1 MNITSKY
8 RSLSVQAK
16 AALWFTI
23 CSFLQKGI
31 SFITVPIFTRL
42 MSTEEYGTYTVYL
55 SWLQILTIMT
65 SLYLFNGVYDNA
77 MAKYEKQRDE
87 YTSAMQGLT
96 LVITGAVFA
105 LYCFTSGFWEK
116 ILNLPKSMILLMF
129 LEALLS
135 PALSYWSGRQR
146 FEYRYRILVCVTILQ
161 ALMNPIASL
170 VLIRMNGGTA
180 MMRILGIVGVQICI
194 CVPIIVFQF
203 CKGKEFFSKEYW
215 GYALRIGIPIVPHYL
230 SGIILNQGDR
240 IMIDKMV
247 GKTEVALYGL
257 AYSIGMLVQL
267 FISGMNSA
275 LTPWMYSKI
284 KKGDIRS
291 MRKVLQLLS
300 VVVVGIAVALM
311 LISPELVLIFGSP
324 KYREAVYVIP
334 PVAASV
340 FFIFIYNILS
350 MPQFYYEKTQFLMAA
365 SMAAAG
371 ANTGERIPRVWVTR
385 SRKRRDTRYFGP
397 YAKVWELRHSLDR
410 LLRTFPVRTCTTNV
424 FHKAQ
429 LTGRPCLFAS
439 IGKCSAPCVN
449 RIEADEHRRLCE
461 QLVGV
466 MTGRLGRPYIAQ
478 LTRDMKEASA
488 ELEFE
493 KAARLRDQ
501 IQMLETVV
509 QQNAVVFDQDVDA
522 DVFGFASDELEA
534 SVHAFY
540 VRAGSIRGER
550 NWSVERVEDID
561 DADLMA
567 DLLVQVYSDAAG
579 DNHPQS
585 AATISTNREAI
596 GSTQTITA
604 TDAVAR
610 AQATRERNTRQET
623 TGRADLLAPIAP
635 VPREIIVPVEPARRE
650 ELEGWLTNLRGG
662 AVTIRVA
669 SRGDKKQLMD
679 RANENAS
686 QALQRSKMSRIS
698 DMGARTQAMNDVA
711 KALGLAEAPLRI
723 ECYEIGRAHV

>member
-31 SFITVPIFTRL
+31 PIFTRL

-129 LEALLS
+129 LEALL
-135 PALSYWSGRQR
+135 
-146 FEYRYRILVCVTILQ
+146 
-161 ALMNPIASL
+161 NPIASL
-170 VLIRMNGGTA
+170 VLIRINGGTA
-180 MMRILGIVGVQICI
+180 MMRILGIVGVQVCI

-300 VVVVGIAVALM
+300 IVVVGIAVALM
-311 LISPELVLIFGSP
+311 LISPEMVLIFGSP

-371 ANTGERIPRVWVTR
+371 ANVVLNFIFIRL
-385 SRKRRDTRYFGP
+385 FGYIAAGYTTLACYMLYSVGHYIVSKQILVNEGIQENLMNP
-397 YAKVWELRHSLDR
+397 GF
-410 LLRTFPVRTCTTNV
+410 LLACSV
-424 FHKAQ
+424 F
-429 LTGRPCLFAS
+429 LIGAS
-439 IGKCSAPCVN
+439 IICNLIFPY
-449 RIEADEHRRLCE
+449 RILRYAIL
-461 QLVGV
+461 L
-466 MTGRLGRPYIAQ
+466 
-478 LTRDMKEASA
+478 ASA
-488 ELEFE
+488 GLVFWKKELLL
-493 KAARLRDQ
+493 K
-501 IQMLETVV
+501 T
-509 QQNAVVFDQDVDA
+509 
-522 DVFGFASDELEA
+522 
-534 SVHAFY
+534 
-540 VRAGSIRGER
+540 
-550 NWSVERVEDID
+550 
-561 DADLMA
+561 MA
-567 DLLVQVYSDAAG
+567 D
-579 DNHPQS
+579 
-585 AATISTNREAI
+585 
-596 GSTQTITA
+596 
-604 TDAVAR
+604 
-610 AQATRERNTRQET
+610 
-623 TGRADLLAPIAP
+623 
-635 VPREIIVPVEPARRE
+635 
-650 ELEGWLTNLRGG
+650 
-662 AVTIRVA
+662 IR
-669 SRGDKKQLMD
+669 KK
-679 RANENAS
+679 
-686 QALQRSKMSRIS
+686 
-698 DMGARTQAMNDVA
+698 
-711 KALGLAEAPLRI
+711 
-723 ECYEIGRAHV
+723 

>member
-96 LVITGAVFA
+96 LVITGTVFA

-170 VLIRMNGGTA
+170 VLIRINGGTA

-300 VVVVGIAVALM
+300 IVVVGIAVALM

-350 MPQFYYEKTQFLMAA
+350 MPQFYYEKTPVSDGSIHGGGGSECGAELYFYPPVRLYCGRLHD
-365 SMAAAG
+365 AG
-371 ANTGERIPRVWVTR
+371 MLYAVFGRPLYCEQTDSGERRNP
-385 SRKRRDTRYFGP
+385 
-397 YAKVWELRHSLDR
+397 
-410 LLRTFPVRTCTTNV
+410 
-424 FHKAQ
+424 
-429 LTGRPCLFAS
+429 
-439 IGKCSAPCVN
+439 GK
-449 RIEADEHRRLCE
+449 
-461 QLVGV
+461 
-466 MTGRLGRPYIAQ
+466 
-478 LTRDMKEASA
+478 
-488 ELEFE
+488 
-493 KAARLRDQ
+493 
-501 IQMLETVV
+501 
-509 QQNAVVFDQDVDA
+509 
-522 DVFGFASDELEA
+522 SDE
-534 SVHAFY
+534 
-540 VRAGSIRGER
+540 
-550 NWSVERVEDID
+550 
-561 DADLMA
+561 
-567 DLLVQVYSDAAG
+567 
-579 DNHPQS
+579 
-585 AATISTNREAI
+585 
-596 GSTQTITA
+596 
-604 TDAVAR
+604 
-610 AQATRERNTRQET
+610 
-623 TGRADLLAPIAP
+623 
-635 VPREIIVPVEPARRE
+635 
-650 ELEGWLTNLRGG
+650 
-662 AVTIRVA
+662 
-669 SRGDKKQLMD
+669 
-679 RANENAS
+679 
-686 QALQRSKMSRIS
+686 SRIS
-698 DMGARTQAMNDVA
+698 CGVLRFSDWSKHHLQSYFPVQNPALRDSARKCRA
-711 KALGLAEAPLRI
+711 GLLEERTSAEDDGGYPEKIKKWGRI
-723 ECYEIGRAHV
+723 

>member
-1 MNITSKY
+1 MSTPIERHSPEVWRKTAEQISVDGSDTVRSALSDGNTPSCGGVNKNGAPLLGDSRDLFRPKTSDIPAQPGVYKWRDGEGRVIY
-8 RSLSVQAK
+8 VGKAKNLRNRLTNYFQPLYQLHPRTQTMVLTARSLE
-16 AALWFTI
+16 W
-23 CSFLQKGI
+23 
-31 SFITVPIFTRL
+31 TVVG
-42 MSTEEYGTYTVYL
+42 TELE
-55 SWLQILTIMT
+55 SLT
-65 SLYLFNGVYDNA
+65 L
-77 MAKYEKQRDE
+77 E
-87 YTSAMQGLT
+87 YTW
-96 LVITGAVFA
+96 I
-105 LYCFTSGFWEK
+105 
-116 ILNLPKSMILLMF
+116 
-129 LEALLS
+129 
-135 PALSYWSGRQR
+135 
-146 FEYRYRILVCVTILQ
+146 
-161 ALMNPIASL
+161 
-170 VLIRMNGGTA
+170 
-180 MMRILGIVGVQICI
+180 
-194 CVPIIVFQF
+194 
-203 CKGKEFFSKEYW
+203 KEFDPRFNVQFRDDKTY
-215 GYALRIGIPIVPHYL
+215 PYL
-230 SGIILNQGDR
+230 
-240 IMIDKMV
+240 
-247 GKTEVALYGL
+247 
-257 AYSIGMLVQL
+257 
-267 FISGMNSA
+267 
-275 LTPWMYSKI
+275 
-284 KKGDIRS
+284 
-291 MRKVLQLLS
+291 
-300 VVVVGIAVALM
+300 AV
-311 LISPELVLIFGSP
+311 S
-324 KYREAVYVIP
+324 
-334 PVAASV
+334 
-340 FFIFIYNILS
+340 
-350 MPQFYYEKTQFLMAA
+350 
-365 SMAAAG
+365 
-371 ANTGERIPRVWVTR
+371 TGERIPRVWVTR

-509 QQNAVVFDQDVDA
+509 QQNAVVFDQDGDA

-579 DNHPQS
+579 DNPPQS

-635 VPREIIVPVEPARRE
+635 VPREIIVPVEPASRE
-650 ELEGWLTNLRGG
+650 ELEGWMTNLREGG
-662 AVTIRVA
+662 V
-669 SRGDKKQLMD
+669 RGSGDHPC
-679 RANENAS
+679 
-686 QALQRSKMSRIS
+686 
-698 DMGARTQAMNDVA
+698 
-711 KALGLAEAPLRI
+711 GLARRQEAAYGPRQRERQPSTATQQDEPHLRHGRTHPGHERCGQGI
-723 ECYEIGRAHV
+723 GTRGSPAAHRMLRHFEHCGRCLPGGLHGGVRRRDRQEIRIPTLRHPRQGRQRRGG

>member
-247 GKTEVALYGL
+247 GKTEVALYLPG
-257 AYSIGMLVQL
+257 
-267 FISGMNSA
+267 
-275 LTPWMYSKI
+275 
-284 KKGDIRS
+284 
-291 MRKVLQLLS
+291 
-300 VVVVGIAVALM
+300 
-311 LISPELVLIFGSP
+311 
-324 KYREAVYVIP
+324 
-334 PVAASV
+334 
-340 FFIFIYNILS
+340 
-350 MPQFYYEKTQFLMAA
+350 
-365 SMAAAG
+365 
-371 ANTGERIPRVWVTR
+371 
-385 SRKRRDTRYFGP
+385 
-397 YAKVWELRHSLDR
+397 
-410 LLRTFPVRTCTTNV
+410 
-424 FHKAQ
+424 
-429 LTGRPCLFAS
+429 
-439 IGKCSAPCVN
+439 
-449 RIEADEHRRLCE
+449 
-461 QLVGV
+461 
-466 MTGRLGRPYIAQ
+466 
-478 LTRDMKEASA
+478 
-488 ELEFE
+488 
-493 KAARLRDQ
+493 
-501 IQMLETVV
+501 
-509 QQNAVVFDQDVDA
+509 
-522 DVFGFASDELEA
+522 
-534 SVHAFY
+534 
-540 VRAGSIRGER
+540 
-550 NWSVERVEDID
+550 
-561 DADLMA
+561 
-567 DLLVQVYSDAAG
+567 
-579 DNHPQS
+579 
-585 AATISTNREAI
+585 
-596 GSTQTITA
+596 
-604 TDAVAR
+604 
-610 AQATRERNTRQET
+610 
-623 TGRADLLAPIAP
+623 
-635 VPREIIVPVEPARRE
+635 
-650 ELEGWLTNLRGG
+650 
-662 AVTIRVA
+662 
-669 SRGDKKQLMD
+669 
-679 RANENAS
+679 
-686 QALQRSKMSRIS
+686 
-698 DMGARTQAMNDVA
+698 
-711 KALGLAEAPLRI
+711 
-723 ECYEIGRAHV
+723 